1 MKAAIYSRKS
11 KFTEEGESIENQIN
25 MCIHYLKNIL
35 NIDEYEIF
43 EDEGFSGGNTNRPKF
58 QKLMKEIKSKKFT
71 HLICYRLDRISR
83 NVADFTGTLEILN
96 KNGVSFISIKEQ
108 FDTSTAMGRAMMNVS
123 ATFAQLERET
133 IAERIK
139 DNLRELSKTGRW
151 LGGPAPLGYESIE
164 VENNDQQG
172 KNRKK
177 HILQINENEI
187 NIPKIVFEL
196 FLQHRSFQK
205 VSRLLES
212 QGIYSRKGSV
222 FSRELVKQTINN
234 PVYCIADKKLMDYFK
249 NTGCEIYGMQNI
261 NGTNGI
267 MPYNRRK
274 ENGSFNSIDN
284 WLISVGE
291 HSGIISSDVWIKC
304 QQINKLI
311 KEKASNRQCTSQ
323 DALLSGLV
331 VCAKCNSGMAPR
343 QHKNGKYHYR
353 YYSCN
358 LRNKAADRCD
368 NDSLNAYDAEDYV
381 VKRLKALTPNEVIE
395 KYKELQKKQYV
406 KMDNENIINE
416 HLKEIESNKKAI
428 SNLVMKMVY
437 LENDMDILEPIKLE
451 IKRLKDRNVELENLI
466 EKLKSQN
473 VEIIDTFESLDE
485 ILTRLDNFHKFYD
498 YIELFEEKQALIRSL
513 VKFITWDSETRK
525 IDIILVGSD
534 KNRTQSA
541 CPPLSDSSRRNGP
554 CRNNCYNGISTYGKR
569 NYRRDKKSRTCW
581 ALC

>member
-25 MCIHYLKNIL
+25 MCINYLKNIL
-35 NIDEYEIF
+35 NIDEYEIY

-58 QKLMKEIKSKKFT
+58 QKLMKDVKNKKFT
-71 HLICYRLDRISR
+71 TLICYRLDRISR
-83 NVADFTGTLEILN
+83 NVADFTSTLEILN
-96 KNGVSFISIKEQ
+96 KHGVSFISIKEQ

-151 LGGPAPLGYESIE
+151 LGGPPPLGYKSVE
-164 VENNDQQG
+164 VENNDLQG

-177 HILQINENEI
+177 HILQINEDEI
-187 NIPKIVFEL
+187 NIPKTVFEL
-196 FLQHRSFQK
+196 FIKHKSFQK

-234 PVYCIADKKLMDYFK
+234 PVYCVADKKLMDYFK
-249 NTGCEIYGMQNI
+249 NNGAEIYGIQNV

-274 ENGSFNSIDN
+274 ENGSFNTIDN
-284 WLISVGE
+284 WVISVGE
-291 HSGIISSDVWIKC
+291 HPGIISSDIWIKC
-304 QQINKLI
+304 QQINKSI

-331 VCAKCNSGMAPR
+331 VCAKCGSGMAPR
-343 QHKNGKYHYR
+343 QNKSGKYHYR

-358 LRNKAADRCD
+358 LRNKTATRCD
-368 NDSLNAYDAEDYV
+368 NDGLNAYDAEAYV
-381 VKRLKALTPNEVIE
+381 VKTLKALTPDEVI
-395 KYKELQKKQYV
+395 KNYKEMQKKQFV
-406 KMDNENIINE
+406 KVDNENVINE
-416 HLKEIESNKKAI
+416 YLKEVESNKKAI

-451 IKRLKDRNVELENLI
+451 IKRLKDRNTELENAI
-466 EKLKSQN
+466 EHLKLRN
-473 VEIIDTFESLDE
+473 GEIVDTFESLDE
-485 ILTRLDNFHKFYD
+485 ILSMLDNFHKFYD
-498 YIELFEEKQALIRSL
+498 FIETFEDKQELIKSL

-525 IDIILVGSD
+525 IDIVLVGSD
-534 KNRTQSA
+534 KKRPGNA
-541 CPPLSDSSRRNGP
+541 CPPLEDLNRRNGTRGNH
-554 CRNNCYNGISTYGKR
+554 CNYGISTYGKC
-569 NYRRDKKSRTCW
+569 NG
-581 ALC
+581 